1 MMKSPMLKYA
11 AALMLSFGSLICSAQ
26 SANLS
31 VKIPFDFM
39 VGITMFPA
47 GDYTIKPISRQTYVL
62 TARHGAEYVLMKTRP
77 ALFKSSFRAGGLIF
91 INDGHHYRL
100 QEVKM
105 QAAGIEKLAVP
116 PHTGKPVWVA
126 ASQATP
132 NRPQVIRTGRD
143 Y

>member
-1 MMKSPMLKYA
+1 
-11 AALMLSFGSLICSAQ
+11 MLSFGSLTCSAQ

-47 GDYTIKPISRQTYVL
+47 GYYTIKPVSRQTYVL
-62 TARHGAEYVLMKTRP
+62 AAQHGAEYVLMKTRP
-77 ALFKSSFRAGGLIF
+77 ALFRSSFRAGGLTF

-105 QAAGIEKLAVP
+105 QAAGIEKLAMP
-116 PHTGKPVWVA
+116 PHAGKPVWVA
-126 ASQATP
+126 ASQGTP
-132 NRPQVIRTGRD
+132 NHPQVIRTGRD